1 MSGFPAHIAS
11 FFVFCLF
18 ILAGSASA
26 APAGA
31 ADGFLLLPGAEFQ
44 MGSSDSER
52 LREAD
57 EVLHTV
63 RISPFFV
70 DPYEVTQEDYET
82 VMGSNPSA
90 HRGKRLPVENVT
102 WLDAVK
108 YCNALSVKKGLEPV
122 YTITGEAVAWNR
134 KAGGYRLLTEAEW
147 EYAARAGTKTIFNV
161 GNQVSGD
168 DVNFEGTYPYLIEEN
183 YVNQKDPSVRA
194 GRYRGQ
200 TIAVDELKPNAFG
213 LYHTHGNVSEGV
225 FDYYGPY
232 DTQKTSDPA
241 GPKAV
246 PTV

>member
-1 MSGFPAHIAS
+1 
-11 FFVFCLF
+11 
-18 ILAGSASA
+18 
-26 APAGA
+26 
-31 ADGFLLLPGAEFQ
+31 
-44 MGSSDSER
+44 MGSPDSER

-70 DPYEVTQEDYET
+70 DPYEVTQEAYEA

-134 KAGGYRLLTEAEW
+134 KASGYRLLTEAEW

-168 DVNFEGTYPYLIEEN
+168 DVNFEGVESI
-183 YVNQKDPSVRA
+183 
-194 GRYRGQ
+194 
-200 TIAVDELKPNAFG
+200 
-213 LYHTHGNVSEGV
+213 
-225 FDYYGPY
+225 
-232 DTQKTSDPA
+232 
-241 GPKAV
+241 
-246 PTV
+246 

>member
-102 WLDAVK
+102 WLAAVK

-134 KAGGYRLLTEAEW
+134 KAGGYRLLT
-147 EYAARAGTKTIFNV
+147 
-161 GNQVSGD
+161 
-168 DVNFEGTYPYLIEEN
+168 
-183 YVNQKDPSVRA
+183 
-194 GRYRGQ
+194 
-200 TIAVDELKPNAFG
+200 
-213 LYHTHGNVSEGV
+213 
-225 FDYYGPY
+225 
-232 DTQKTSDPA
+232 
-241 GPKAV
+241 
-246 PTV
+246 